1 MRTGAFHLNRF
12 RNFVLRVG
20 LCPPLLELLLKMAL
34 FFQPSHR
41 FLGETVES
49 DLCGVASGMGQGC
62 APRLAFGLH
71 SARGW
76 GPGPQVIKFR
86 FRTTATSVS
95 LCVKRLRA
103 SDGTGLV
110 TTCAPPWAVQMCM
123 GAYDPR
129 WVSTPTKFFFRRIL
143 SSGRVLAFPWV
154 T

>member
-1 MRTGAFHLNRF
+1 MTSQNGFFFDFFISDGHDVDLFPGDDICGLYIWLLLYGSLVRTGAIHRNRF
-12 RNFVLRVG
+12 RNFVLGVG
-20 LCPPLLELLLKMAL
+20 LCPPLLEISLKMAL

-95 LCVKRLRA
+95 LCVKEA
-103 SDGTGLV
+103 
-110 TTCAPPWAVQMCM
+110 
-123 GAYDPR
+123 
-129 WVSTPTKFFFRRIL
+129 
-143 SSGRVLAFPWV
+143 
-154 T
+154 